1 MFSGRKTKIEC
12 FFFNESCVQHCI
24 GEFETNSWR
33 TGAPAPPVCTANW
46 GTTSCF
52 NARWPYELRT
62 ISEVRFTRSR
72 FADSRTS
79 HSDRKK
85 NETKET
91 GRFTSAENLTPIPTP
106 LLLTCCEIL
115 TKTSIIPPL
124 RLLLSPLGR
133 GTHSRRQKAPGDS
146 TSFQNVVATE
156 AIQVPAETT
165 SEETLL
171 HWRTSLSHLP
181 WISPHPVKRRM
192 TWVWLMGV

>member
-1 MFSGRKTKIEC
+1 MLNFRRTLYPPAYQQIRQMRQENSMDEQGLLARLRGKIKK
-12 FFFNESCVQHCI
+12 I
-24 GEFETNSWR
+24 
-33 TGAPAPPVCTANW
+33 
-46 GTTSCF
+46 
-52 NARWPYELRT
+52 
-62 ISEVRFTRSR
+62 
-72 FADSRTS
+72 
-79 HSDRKK
+79 KK

-91 GRFTSAENLTPIPTP
+91 GRFTSAKNLTATPTP

-124 RLLLSPLGR
+124 RLLLFPLGR

-171 HWRTSLSHLP
+171 H
-181 WISPHPVKRRM
+181 
-192 TWVWLMGV
+192 